1 MSHVEPRSRSSWLL
15 PVLLGTVGLV
25 VMAAA
30 AYAGAVLWTAARVPL
45 GTSVQG
51 IDISGV
57 ERSAAADVLA
67 AGLAEV
73 AQAPLR
79 IVANGAVTEIAPREA
94 GLFLDPATS
103 VEQIPPTGWS
113 LPDLVGWLFGGQRF
127 AIAVRVDE
135 PMLTTAAAGLSEAM
149 SRPPQ
154 EPQLKVLA
162 RQAVL
167 TPGIEGREL
176 DEGWLRTTLVDAF
189 LKPRQDIDGR
199 FAASLPRVTPFAA
212 EQARRSA
219 QQMVDRGLVV
229 FSGETTGR
237 LTPRALAQ
245 SVMFV
250 AGDGRFVASV
260 DGEALRDS
268 LLRGSPEFVEEGKDA
283 SFRIVNRKPI
293 VVPAVAGSTVDS
305 QELARAV
312 EAAFVNF
319 PPSGA
324 VSVSMSPLEPDL
336 TDQEAARLGVVERL
350 STFTQEFPYAA
361 YRVQNIGQ
369 AARYLNGTLLLPGET
384 FSLNDTIKERTEAN
398 GYTEG
403 FVIGPGGVFAEDLGG
418 GVSTAA
424 TATWTA
430 AFFAG
435 MERVETRAHSIYIS
449 RYTAG
454 LEATV
459 AWGIFDMRFR
469 NDTANGVFITART
482 TNTSIKVTFWGTR
495 LYDDIRAEFGPRRAI
510 QPYTTIYDESS
521 TCLGQ
526 TGADGFSIDVDRV
539 FLRDGVEVKRETIHS
554 AYRPAPRVICAAR

>member
-1 MSHVEPRSRSSWLL
+1 MSHVEPRNRTSRFLPILL
-15 PVLLGTVGLV
+15 WTVGLV
-25 VMAAA
+25 VVAAA
-30 AYAGAVLWTAARVPL
+30 AYTGAVLWTTARIPL

-51 IDISGV
+51 IDIGGV

-67 AGLAEV
+67 AGLTDV

-79 IVANGAVTEIAPREA
+79 VVVNGAVTEIAPQDA
-94 GLFLDPATS
+94 GLYLDPAAS
-103 VEQIPPTGWS
+103 VERIPPSGWS
-113 LPDLVGWLFGGQRF
+113 LPDLVGWLRGGQRIE
-127 AIAVRVDE
+127 IAVRVDE
-135 PMLTTAAAGLSEAM
+135 QMLATATAGVSEAM

-154 EPQLKVLA
+154 EPQLEILA
-162 RQAVL
+162 RSAVL

-176 DEGWLRTTLVDAF
+176 DVGWLRTALVDAF
-189 LKPRQDIDGR
+189 LKPRQDIEGR
-199 FAASLPRVTPFAA
+199 FATSLPSVPPLAA

-219 QQMVDRGLVV
+219 QQMLDRGLVV
-229 FSGETTGR
+229 LSGETRGQ
-237 LTPRALAQ
+237 LTPRALAR
-245 SVMFV
+245 SVTFV
-250 AGDGRFVASV
+250 AEDGRFVVSV
-260 DGEALRDS
+260 DGEILRDS
-268 LLRGSPEFVEEGKDA
+268 LIRRSPEFVEEGKNA
-283 SFRIVNRKPI
+283 SFRIVKRKPI
-293 VVPAVAGSTVDS
+293 VVPAVAGRTVDP
-305 QELARAV
+305 QELARVA
-312 EAAFVNF
+312 EAAFVSY
-319 PPSGA
+319 PPSGS
-324 VSVSMSPLEPDL
+324 VSVLMSPLEADL
-336 TDQEAARLGVVERL
+336 TDQEAAQLGVVERL

-369 AARYLNGTLLLPGET
+369 AARYLNGTLLMPGEI

-398 GYTEG
+398 GYTVG

-430 AFFAG
+430 AFYAG
-435 MERVETRAHSIYIS
+435 MERIETRAHSIYIS

-469 NDTANGVFITART
+469 NDTDNGVFITART

-510 QPYTTIYDESS
+510 QPYATIYDESS

-526 TGADGFSIDVDRV
+526 SGVDGFSIDVDRV
-539 FLRDGVEVKRETIHS
+539 FLRDRIEVKRETIHT